1 MVSRQIVLILGM
13 HRSGTSAMAGLIC
26 LLGAAAPAGMIAAA
40 FDNPTGFWESFP
52 VSALNEAIFKTVG
65 ADWYNPFG
73 FDPAVIDAP
82 SRSELAAHCASVL
95 AAEFGDAPTFVLKDP
110 RFSLLLELWF
120 PVFDAMNVT
129 VAPVLALRHP
139 AEVTASLRRRDNMPV
154 EIAAPMWLHYSLEA
168 ERLTRGRPR
177 ALLSYDRLLRDWR
190 GALGRIA
197 TETGLVWPAAPDSAA
212 AAADD
217 FLRPQMRHHHAAP
230 ARIAVGK
237 PPLAGWIAETY
248 SALRGIEDGGGDAEY
263 RRLDRVRAAFAGW
276 RATVPRITMEMAAG
290 REPLPAFGVPLDG

>member
-1 MVSRQIVLILGM
+1 MASRQAVLILGM
-13 HRSGTSAMAGLIC
+13 HRSGTSAMAGLSC
-26 LLGAAAPAGMIAAA
+26 LLGAAAPAGMMEAA

-52 VSALNEAIFKTVG
+52 VASLNEAIFKTLG
-65 ADWYNPFG
+65 AEWYNSFA
-73 FDPAVIDAP
+73 FDPTVVDAAAVRD
-82 SRSELAAHCASVL
+82 LTGHCVSVL
-95 AAEFGDAPTFVLKDP
+95 AAEFGDAATFVMKDP
-110 RFSLLLELWF
+110 RFSLLLEFWL
-120 PVFDAMNVT
+120 PVFAAMKVM

-168 ERLTRGRPR
+168 ERQTRGRPR

-190 GALGRIA
+190 GAVARIA
-197 TETGLVWPAAPDSAA
+197 AETGLVWPTAPDAA
-212 AAADD
+212 AAAVDH

-248 SALRGIEDGGGDAEY
+248 HALRAIEDGGGDAAY
-263 RRLDRVRAAFAGW
+263 RQLDRVRAAFAGW
-276 RATVPRITMEMAAG
+276 RATAPRITMEMAGG
-290 REPLPAFGVPLDG
+290 REPLPAFGAVSG